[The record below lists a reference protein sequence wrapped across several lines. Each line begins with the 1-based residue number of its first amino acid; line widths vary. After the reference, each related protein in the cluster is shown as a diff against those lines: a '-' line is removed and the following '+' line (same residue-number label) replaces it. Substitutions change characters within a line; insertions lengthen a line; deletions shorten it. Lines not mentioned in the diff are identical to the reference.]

1 MKMKNFLLITCFLS
15 ISLIACSNDIA
26 TKNVPS
32 VILNSFKSQ
41 FPTAVDVEWE
51 KVNNLYEAD
60 FEIANVDHTAQLNTE
75 GKLVQLKKEIT
86 AAELPKAIN
95 DAIAANFKGYIAD
108 DVELVKHGNQT
119 YYQLQLE
126 KNWSFDK
133 KLVLGANGQV
143 NKSINYWD

>member
-1 MKMKNFLLITCFLS
+1 MKNFLLITCLLS
-15 ISLIACSNDIA
+15 ISFIACSSDIA

-32 VILNSFKSQ
+32 VVLNAFKTQ

-60 FEIANVDHTAQLNTE
+60 FEVANVDHTAQLNTE
-75 GKLVQLKKEIT
+75 GTLLQLKKEISL
-86 AAELPKAIN
+86 AELPKAIN
-95 DAIAANFKGYIAD
+95 DAIAANFKGYVAD
-108 DVELVKHGNQT
+108 DLELIKKGNQT

-133 KLVLGANGQV
+133 KLVFNANGQI
-143 NKSINYWD
+143 NKSIKYWD